1 MTLFL
6 SKLIIPQLIR
16 ILLFIFILFIPMK
29 TSIYPISFSLIV
41 FFVAFY
47 LAINQKLFLIKNI
60 LQEHKKLVV
69 AFLFIILSM
78 VLANLFSNY
87 STLYSW
93 RIVANYIFRYF
104 LLFIILLLLYKETL
118 ISKRFILI
126 CILCSLCLQSIDGI
140 YQAFTTFD
148 FIKLN
153 PGSLF
158 GKESIELGL
167 TAATFNRNTFGFFMA
182 QGAVLSTAFLI
193 KKEFYFNKKEYF
205 YFLLMV
211 CFFLFTL
218 IFSYSRSAWIFY
230 ITFLILFIV
239 FEKPNLSKNNLFT
252 LLIIILIV
260 IGFFAYF
267 ETLSARLL
275 ALVHLNTSDRNIIW
289 LDVISLIKK
298 EFFFGYGIMTYEK
311 ITSQP
316 ITSVHNSL
324 LEIFLF
330 LGFTG
335 VISFSYLLYV
345 IFQKVLSTKN
355 SIYFSLCISYFIIT
369 LFDHSI
375 IKSIPM
381 LSSLSLFAFFIY
393 SHDLND

>member
-1 MTLFL
+1 MILCFH
-6 SKLIIPQLIR
+6 KLIMPQLIR

-41 FFVAFY
+41 FFVIFH
-47 LAINQKLFLIKNI
+47 LAINQKFFLIKKI
-60 LQEHKKLVV
+60 LYEHKKLVV

-78 VLANLFSNY
+78 VLANLLSDY

-93 RIVANYIFRYF
+93 RIVFHYIFRYF
-104 LLFIILLLLYKETL
+104 LLFVILLLLYKETI
-118 ISKRFILI
+118 ISKHFILI

-140 YQAFTTFD
+140 YQALTTFD
-148 FIKLN
+148 FIRAN
-153 PGSLF
+153 PGSLL
-158 GKESIELGL
+158 GGGSLDLGL

-193 KKEFYFNKKEYF
+193 KKDFYFNKKEYF
-205 YFLLMV
+205 YFFFMV

-230 ITFLILFIV
+230 ITFLILFIF
-239 FEKPNLSKNNLFT
+239 FEKPNLSKNNLLT
-252 LLIIILIV
+252 LLIIIFIV
-260 IGFFAYF
+260 IGFFVYF

-289 LDVISLIKK
+289 LDVIDLIKK
-298 EFFFGYGIMTYEK
+298 EFFFGYGIMTYEQ

-324 LEIFLF
+324 LEIFLY

-335 VISFSYLLYV
+335 VVSFSYLLY
-345 IFQKVLSTKN
+345 IILQKVFSTRN
-355 SIYFSLCISYFIIT
+355 SIYFPLCISYFIIT